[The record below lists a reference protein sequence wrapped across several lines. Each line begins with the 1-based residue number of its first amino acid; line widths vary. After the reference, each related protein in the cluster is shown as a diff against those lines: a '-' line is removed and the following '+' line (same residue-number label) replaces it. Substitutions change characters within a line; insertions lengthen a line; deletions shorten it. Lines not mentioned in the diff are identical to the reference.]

1 MRRLLLLAGAAVLV
15 AACENASP
23 LQPTPLPAFSASE
36 SSQAPEREH
45 YQVDREFFTENP
57 CNGETVLVSGRMHFV
72 RSMVREEGSY
82 SWRYHVNSINLQGV
96 GLTTGDH
103 YTYVEVQNSDATFAD
118 PTRPPFFPIN
128 GDVMQAFR
136 VISRSGTANY
146 MLQTV
151 YDYGKDENG
160 PYWNQRVMHRECR
173 G

>member
-1 MRRLLLLAGAAVLV
+1 MRRLLLVAGAAVLV

-23 LQPTPLPAFSASE
+23 LQPAPLPAFSASE

-45 YQVDREFFTENP
+45 YQVDREFTTENP
-57 CNGETVLVSGRMHFV
+57 CNGETVLVSGRMHFI
-72 RSMVREEGSY
+72 RTTDREEGSV
-82 SWRYHVNSINLQGV
+82 SSRYHVNSINLSGV
-96 GLTTGDH
+96 GLTTGDR
-103 YTYVEVQNSDATFAD
+103 YTYVEIQNHDATFAV

-128 GDVMQAFR
+128 GDVISTFR

-146 MLQTV
+146 LMHTV

-160 PYWNQRVMHRECR
+160 PYWNERVTYRECR